1 MGSYNKYDHK
11 MISLFTSFNH
21 KIVDLKEIVRI
32 TNVFHYAK
40 KVKIVKVVNFV
51 PKENVFQ
58 QFATNKV
65 IVESATNVLLKR
77 ASLDVKIKK
86 TVMMAKPVL
95 MTIVLI
101 HQVFICVIYIYF

>member
-1 MGSYNKYDHK
+1 M
-11 MISLFTSFNH
+11 
-21 KIVDLKEIVRI
+21 DLKEIVRI
-32 TNVFHYAK
+32 TNVLHYAK

-51 PKENVFQ
+51 TKEIVFQ
-58 QFATNKV
+58 QFATNTV
-65 IVESATNVLLKR
+65 IVELATNVLLKR

-101 HQVFICVIYIYF
+101 HQVYICVIYIFF

>member
-1 MGSYNKYDHK
+1 M
-11 MISLFTSFNH
+11 
-21 KIVDLKEIVRI
+21 RI
-32 TNVFHYAK
+32 TNVFNYAK

-65 IVESATNVLLKR
+65 IVELATNVLLKR

-86 TVMMAKPVL
+86 TVMMAKSVL

-101 HQVFICVIYIYF
+101 H